1 MQIENLSIDIE
12 TFSSYD
18 LSKVGVYKYVESP
31 DFDILLFGVSINGGE
46 VEVYDLKNGDTLPDY
61 LHEALLSKD
70 VIKWAYNA
78 LFERICIS
86 KYLGLKQGSYLDP
99 ASWRCTMIWSA
110 TLGLP
115 FSLGQVGEVLGIDK
129 KKLEE
134 GKNLIKL
141 FCVPCEP
148 TAKNKYKTRYL
159 KEDYPDS
166 WDLFIKYNKRDV
178 EAELAI
184 KNRLSKFPVPE
195 FVWDEYHIDQRIND
209 RGIMIDEDLALSAI
223 KIDEHMKDKLSNE
236 LIKLTGIDNPNSLVQ
251 LKEWFKSKGYD
262 IDDLGKKAVSKLKE
276 EITEPDVLE
285 VLRLRSQLAKSSIKK
300 YEAMI
305 NAKCADGRVRGT
317 FQFYGANRTGRF
329 SGRLIQ
335 LQNLPRNDIEELED
349 VRRLVKIGD
358 IEMLEALY
366 DDIPSILSQLI
377 RTAFIA
383 KDNKKFVV
391 ADFSAIEARV
401 IAWLAGEAWRI
412 ESFKNGEDIYCASAS
427 QMFGVPVVKH
437 GINGELRQKGKIA
450 ELALGY
456 GGSVG
461 ALTAMG
467 ALDMGLKEEEL
478 KPLVDAWRDSNPHIT
493 KFWWDIDR
501 VIKEVIQNR
510 SSKIIYGLTFTCK
523 SGMLFITLPS
533 GRNLAYVKPKV
544 MEINGR
550 EQITYE
556 GIGENKKWMRLE
568 SYGPKFVENIVQA
581 ISRDILCNSMKTLI
595 NYDVVMH
602 VHDEL
607 IIEASSDLDV
617 DFICKEMAKLPKWA
631 DGLLLVADG
640 FESKFYKKDS

>member
-31 DFDILLFGVSINGGE
+31 DFEILLFGVSINGGE

-61 LHEALLSKD
+61 LVVALLSKD

-86 KYLGLKQGSYLDP
+86 KYLGFKQGSYLDP

-195 FVWDEYHIDQRIND
+195 FVWNEYHIDQRIND
-209 RGIMIDEDLALSAI
+209 RGIMIDEDLAISAI

-236 LIKLTGIDNPNSLVQ
+236 MIKLTGIDNPNSPVQ

-349 VRRLVKIGD
+349 VRRLVKVGD
-358 IEMLEALY
+358 IEMLETLY

-412 ESFKNGEDIYCASAS
+412 ESFKKGEDIYCASAS

-450 ELALGY
+450 ELALG
-456 GGSVG
+456 
-461 ALTAMG
+461 
-467 ALDMGLKEEEL
+467 
-478 KPLVDAWRDSNPHIT
+478 
-493 KFWWDIDR
+493 
-501 VIKEVIQNR
+501 
-510 SSKIIYGLTFTCK
+510 
-523 SGMLFITLPS
+523 
-533 GRNLAYVKPKV
+533 
-544 MEINGR
+544 
-550 EQITYE
+550 
-556 GIGENKKWMRLE
+556 
-568 SYGPKFVENIVQA
+568 
-581 ISRDILCNSMKTLI
+581 
-595 NYDVVMH
+595 
-602 VHDEL
+602 
-607 IIEASSDLDV
+607 
-617 DFICKEMAKLPKWA
+617 
-631 DGLLLVADG
+631 
-640 FESKFYKKDS
+640 